1 MNHIEVALVNGDGS
15 APEMMEQARRV
26 VNRAALLD
34 HIQIDWIET
43 PMGWKAFEVGG
54 DTTPAESME
63 TALKIGTIFFG
74 GVGDPTMDTTIGKK
88 RPEMMPEARALLPIR
103 KNLGLL
109 LNFRPMIL
117 MKELSHLSPLRPEL
131 IPDGGVEMVFIRF
144 LLEDSYF
151 GLTDLFHLFDYSDI
165 PYKIGL
171 KFKKDVDGTE
181 PIITEIAY
189 YRRLTLISYF
199 RDAFAYARAKGLP
212 LISVDKANVM
222 SRYMFWRKIAQEVH
236 DAEFSDVTLTHQLVD
251 SANMLLFHPERLRG
265 VIACGNEHGD
275 ILSDGAAEM
284 VGGMGLMHSS
294 SINPHTRQAMFESGA
309 GTAPT
314 LAGQDKAN
322 PLGRILTGAM
332 LLRHIGAENGAV
344 AIEKAVHAVLSEGY
358 RTGDIAE
365 RGCKKVLGCSGMGD
379 MVLQKIGS

>member
-43 PMGWKAFEVGG
+43 PMGWKAFEVSG

-131 IPDGGVEMVFIRF
+131 IPDGGVEMVF
-144 LLEDSYF
+144 
-151 GLTDLFHLFDYSDI
+151 
-165 PYKIGL
+165 
-171 KFKKDVDGTE
+171 
-181 PIITEIAY
+181 
-189 YRRLTLISYF
+189 
-199 RDAFAYARAKGLP
+199 
-212 LISVDKANVM
+212 
-222 SRYMFWRKIAQEVH
+222 
-236 DAEFSDVTLTHQLVD
+236 
-251 SANMLLFHPERLRG
+251 
-265 VIACGNEHGD
+265 
-275 ILSDGAAEM
+275 
-284 VGGMGLMHSS
+284 
-294 SINPHTRQAMFESGA
+294 
-309 GTAPT
+309 
-314 LAGQDKAN
+314 
-322 PLGRILTGAM
+322 
-332 LLRHIGAENGAV
+332 
-344 AIEKAVHAVLSEGY
+344 
-358 RTGDIAE
+358 
-365 RGCKKVLGCSGMGD
+365 
-379 MVLQKIGS
+379 